1 MIAMFRIIKGRIRF
15 YILRRKIA
23 KMEKRWEQISK
34 LIDATFIDI
43 DNSKINSS
51 IQHVYARLYG
61 KTYAQEFWDAVAPFI
76 QCDDI
81 YEQSDN

>member
-1 MIAMFRIIKGRIRF
+1 MFRILKGRIRF

-23 KMEKRWEQISK
+23 KMDKRWWQISK
-34 LIDATFIDI
+34 LLDATFIDR

-61 KTYAQEFWDAVAPFI
+61 KTYSQELWETVAPFI

-81 YEQSDN
+81 YEKTDD

>member
-1 MIAMFRIIKGRIRF
+1 MFRILKGRIRF

-23 KMEKRWEQISK
+23 KMDKRWEQISK
-34 LIDATFIDI
+34 LIDATFTDR

-61 KTYAQEFWDAVAPFI
+61 KTYTQEFWDAVTPFI

-81 YEQSDN
+81 YEKSDN